1 VSNGA
6 SGATPPRREV
16 RRAGERGESRDPRR
30 YPALAVFASG
40 SGTTLQAILD
50 GVASGDVAVRVNIV
64 VVDRPGTGAEARARK
79 AGVPVAVVDRRVVAP
94 ERLSEVISAA
104 VPAETEM
111 VMLAGYLSIVRE
123 PLLTRFQGRMLN
135 VHPAL
140 LPDFG
145 GPGMYGEHVHRAVLA
160 AGRTRTGCTVHYVDA
175 GTDTGEILLQRRIPV
190 LPDDTVETIRERLR
204 PVEHRAVLDAI
215 ETLAQSLR

>member
-1 VSNGA
+1 MIESNPHALAPG
-6 SGATPPRREV
+6 GT
-16 RRAGERGESRDPRR
+16 GRR

-40 SGTTLQAILD
+40 GGTTLQAILD
-50 GVASGDVAVRVNIV
+50 SVAAGDLPVRVNLV
-64 VVDRPGTGAEARARK
+64 VVDRPGTGAEERARRE
-79 AGVPVAVVDRRVVAP
+79 GVPVVLVDRRVISPDRMSA
-94 ERLSEVISAA
+94 VISDA

-123 PLLTRFQGRMLN
+123 PLLTRFRGRMLN

-160 AGRTRTGCTVHYVDA
+160 AGRTRTGCTVHFVDA

-190 LPDDTVETIRERLR
+190 LPGDTVQTIQERLR
-204 PVEHRAVLDAI
+204 PVEHRAVIDAI